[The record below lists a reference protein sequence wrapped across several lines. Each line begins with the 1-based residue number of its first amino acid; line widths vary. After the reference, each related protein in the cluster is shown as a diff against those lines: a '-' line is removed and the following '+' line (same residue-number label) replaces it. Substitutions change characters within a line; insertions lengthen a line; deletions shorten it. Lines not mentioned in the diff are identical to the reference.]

1 MHSSDE
7 SAPAKACK
15 HRLVAFALLST
26 VLFWSWSTV
35 TVAQTAGLDN
45 PWSVEPNRPYPKR
58 TPTPPLVDPN
68 PSRPSRPVP

>member
-1 MHSSDE
+1 MFFASYRGCRALMLLRAIVVASLGLLGHT
-7 SAPAKACK
+7 ACGGQV
-15 HRLVAFALLST
+15 R
-26 VLFWSWSTV
+26 
-35 TVAQTAGLDN
+35 AQSGSLDN